1 MMLDNFSDPHNSN
14 TIYTQKRLP
23 IFQNKVYD
31 SPEKASSGTMG
42 TVELVQ
48 SHTSGFIFNG
58 KFNPE
63 LMIYDQHYQNEQ
75 GTSQY
80 FLRHLDNVYQI
91 LESYGIQNKKII
103 EIGCGKA
110 LFFDILLNKG
120 LNAIGFDP
128 TYEGENPRIVKEYYS
143 NKSNEVGDVIIM
155 RHTLEHIPNP
165 FSFLH
170 TIAEANTF
178 KGSIYIEVPTFD
190 WIIGKNAYWDI
201 FYEHC
206 NYFTESSLSNM
217 FREAKTGSFFGG
229 QYIYLIGDLS
239 QLKETIDHSDSVVM
253 DASGFSMQRDAH
265 ASLVKTSKSKAIW
278 GAGAKGS
285 TFLNIMDPEKVFF
298 EYVIDINPAKQ
309 AKFIGGTGHPIFSPD
324 ALQTSPV
331 DEIFVMNENYLSE
344 IESILG
350 DSQVSIY
357 TI

>member
-1 MMLDNFSDPHNSN
+1 MILDNFSDPQTSN
-14 TIYTQKRLP
+14 TIYVQKRLP
-23 IFQNKVYD
+23 TFQNKVYD
-31 SPEKASSGTMG
+31 SPREASNGTMG
-42 TVELVQ
+42 TVELAQ
-48 SHTSGFIFNG
+48 SQTSGFIFNK

-63 LMIYDQHYQNEQ
+63 LMIYDQQYQNEQ
-75 GTSQY
+75 GTSKY
-80 FLRHLDNVYQI
+80 FLKHLDHVYQI
-91 LESYGIQNKKII
+91 LDSYGIQNKKII

-128 TYEGENPRIVKEYYS
+128 TYEGENPRIIKEFYS

-170 TIAEANTF
+170 TIAEANKF

-190 WIIGKNAYWDI
+190 WIIGKSAYWDI

-206 NYFTESSLSNM
+206 NYFTESSLSKM
-217 FREAKTGSFFGG
+217 FHHSKTDSFFGG

-239 QLKETIDHSDSVVM
+239 HLKDTIDHTDSVNI
-253 DASGFSMQRDAH
+253 DTSGFSMQRGTH
-265 ASLVKTSKSKAIW
+265 AALVKTPKSKAIW

-285 TFLNIMDPEKVFF
+285 TFLNIMDPERIYF

-309 AKFIGGTGHPIFSPD
+309 FKFIGGTGHPIFSPD
-324 ALQTSPV
+324 ALRTLPV

-344 IESILG
+344 IQSIVG
-350 DSQVSIY
+350 DSPVSIY